1 MRYIPPK
8 KVRVIFLIALLPALL
23 LTVIGGNIQ
32 SKPVMFTGIGIALLA
47 LIFYWIWYRCP
58 HCGRHLGRSW
68 GEFCPWCG
76 TRVNQ

>member
-8 KVRVIFLIALLPALL
+8 KVRAIYLIALLPALL

-47 LIFYWIWYRCP
+47 LIFYW
-58 HCGRHLGRSW
+58 RS
-68 GEFCPWCG
+68 G
-76 TRVNQ
+76 TDALTAAGTSAEVGVSSAPGAARG

>member
-58 HCGRHLGRSW
+58 HCGRHLGQSW

-76 TRVNQ
+76 KRVNQ